1 MKRLFVLS
9 LFLFSISMFAQTI
22 DYETVGNSWAWNI
35 FSQGTGGSF
44 DIVANPSKTGLNTS
58 DSCAM
63 MVIGADG
70 DRWAGVWCA
79 DFPDLTIDASNCIIK
94 ILVYKDVTSPFN
106 LKLEPPNVDHFDSNT
121 VVNKW
126 QELVFD
132 YSADIGKTGI
142 TLTVIPD
149 MERADGP
156 RTHASVCYWDNIRFT
171 PLVTQQT
178 NVDWETVGQD
188 WTNYF
193 IFGNDPDN
201 NTGYSVVANPNPS
214 GMNTSANCGKFVTNS
229 AAQPWAGVNIADL
242 PDFTI
247 TEATAHPSI
256 MVYRDFIS
264 DFNLKLEGPGNPPN
278 SDHRVPNTK
287 INEWEKLT
295 FNYSLEIG
303 KVITALTLIPDHSS
317 DPRTNF
323 GTITYFDNLQ
333 FGDVIPVELTS
344 FTASVVGNS
353 VQLQWSTATE
363 TNNRGFEIQRGINN
377 RDLVTVGFVRG
388 NGTTTE
394 KHNYSYVDN
403 NELAGTVYYRLKQT
417 DFDGRH
423 DYSNVVEVTKVVTS
437 YALAQNYPNPFNP
450 TTAITYSIP
459 QNSFVTLKVYNVLG
473 SEVAELVNGEVQAGV
488 HKVNFNGFDLNS
500 GVYFYTIKAGN
511 FSETKKLMLMK

>member
-9 LFLFSISMFAQTI
+9 LFLFSISLFAQPI
-22 DYETVGNSWAWNI
+22 NYETLGNAWVWNI

-44 DIVANPSKTGLNTS
+44 GIVANPSKTGLNTS

-79 DFPDLTIDASNCIIK
+79 DFPDLTLDASNCIIK
-94 ILVYKDVTSPFN
+94 ILVYKNVSSPFN

-121 VVNKW
+121 VVNQW
-126 QELVFD
+126 QELTFD
-132 YSADIGKTGI
+132 YTSHIGTKGV

-149 MERADGP
+149 MERTEGP

-171 PLVTQQT
+171 SKAAQQT
-178 NVDWETVGQD
+178 VVDWETVGQD
-188 WTNYF
+188 WGFF

-201 NTGYSVVANPNPS
+201 NTGYTVVANPS
-214 GMNTSANCGKFVTNS
+214 MTGINTSAHCGKFVTNS
-229 AAQPWAGVNIADL
+229 AAQPWAGFNSGDL

-247 TEATAHPSI
+247 TAATAHPTI
-256 MVYRDFIS
+256 MVYRSFIS
-264 DFNLKLEGPGNPPN
+264 DFNLKLEGAGSPPN
-278 SDHRVPNTK
+278 HDVRVPNTK

-295 FNYSLEIG
+295 FDYTSDIG
-303 KVITALTLIPDHSS
+303 KLITNLTLIPDHSA

-323 GTITYFDNLQ
+323 GTITYFDNLE
-333 FGDVIPVELTS
+333 FGAVIPVELTS

-353 VQLQWSTATE
+353 VQLQWATATE
-363 TNNRGFEIQRGINN
+363 TNNQGFEIQRGTNN
-377 RDLVTVGFVRG
+377 RDLVTVGFVKG

-394 KHNYSYVDN
+394 QHSYSYVDN
-403 NELAGTVYYRLKQT
+403 NELMGPVYYRLKQI
-417 DFDGRH
+417 DFNGKY
-423 DYSNVVEVTKVVTS
+423 DYSNVVEVTKAVS
-437 YALAQNYPNPFNP
+437 YALSQNYPNPFNP
-450 TTAITYSIP
+450 TTAITYSVP
-459 QNSFVTLKVYNVLG
+459 QSSFVTLKVYNVLG
-473 SEVAELVNGEVQAGV
+473 SEVADLVNGVVEAGV
-488 HKVNFNGFDLNS
+488 HKVNFNGYDLTS